1 MSNDLGNQVCHLV
14 HIHAEVTVDSG
25 LDFSD
30 KLLLDIALG
39 FHLLSFL
46 FLLNSLIWGLLLT
59 LALTLALAL
68 VLVLILVLALT
79 LGRPMPTLTLI
90 HALLAL
96 ALTL

>member
-1 MSNDLGNQVCHLV
+1 MSNDLRNQVCHLV
-14 HIHAEVTVDSG
+14 HIHAEVAVDSG

-30 KLLLDIALG
+30 ELLLDIALG

-46 FLLNSLIWGLLLT
+46 FLLNSLRWGLLLT
-59 LALTLALAL
+59 LALD
-68 VLVLILVLALT
+68 LVLILVLILILALT
-79 LGRPMPTLTLI
+79 LARTMPTLTLI